1 MSLGNS
7 MKTKIFL
14 LVIMLITLISCDE
27 KSTILEVERNKLF
40 AKVIVTTH
48 PSYFDPDS
56 NKVIHKTTMN
66 FEGEIIGESITSIE
80 NILIGKNSIPFTDSY
95 SIDRKNYGVINFKKP
110 AETFIAPFKTDR
122 FIIKTGIGELEGLI
136 SMPDSVINISYN
148 HNLFDT
154 LKTNDSLE
162 ISFDGNANYYVLRY
176 WITYAIPPD
185 TQLIYNEP
193 GEMISKTNK
202 FTIGSSKLNKS
213 GILSINTLESFNGP
227 YLEEGSLG
235 NMNGDGTGFLY
246 SKVSQSVYNYFYIK
260 K

>member
-1 MSLGNS
+1 
-7 MKTKIFL
+7 MKMKIFL
-14 LVIMLITLISCDE
+14 LFIILITFISCEE
-27 KSTILEVERNKLF
+27 KSTIVEVEKNKLF

-56 NKVIHKTTMN
+56 NKVIYKTTMN

-80 NILIGKNSIPFTDSY
+80 SILIGNSSIPFEDSY
-95 SIDRKNYGVINFKKP
+95 SIDRKNYGVINFNKP
-110 AETFIAPFKTDR
+110 AETFIKPFKTDK
-122 FIIKTGIGELEGLI
+122 FTIKTGIGELGGII
-136 SMPDSVINISYN
+136 SIPDSIFNISYN

-162 ISFDGNANYYVLRY
+162 ISFQGNANNYVLRY

-185 TQLIYNEP
+185 TILMYHAR
-193 GEMISKTNK
+193 GEIISKTNK
-202 FTIGSSKLNKS
+202 FTISSSRLNKA
-213 GILSINTLESFNGP
+213 GILSINTIESFNGP
-227 YLEEGSLG
+227 YLEVGSLG

-246 SKVSQSVYNYFYIK
+246 SKVNQSVNNYFYIK